1 MKDERTWS
9 LELELEEMIVNS
21 KHKQVHNDGKKR
33 KRDIGTSV
41 DLSIDLNDYDRYME
55 FINE

>member
-1 MKDERTWS
+1 MKELGAWS
-9 LELELEEMIVNS
+9 LELEEMIVNS
-21 KHKQVHNDGKKR
+21 KHKQAHNDGKKR

-55 FINE
+55 FIN